1 MEIVKELN
9 KDDGLEFIK
18 NGSITHASNIVVSK
32 DGNSIQN
39 EKSLE
44 TIATFDN
51 TIVGIVPC
59 ATELVIF
66 TNANEI
72 FRYNE
77 FTGETIKV
85 AASWEWYGGEVFG
98 TYTYNVRGDLII
110 AISERNPREDVPLK
124 VINLNNADLGSDNI
138 FTLNPNIPQVT
149 VTDYG
154 QMVGGRMRM
163 GT

>member
-51 TIVGIVPC
+51 TIVGIVSC
-59 ATELVIF
+59 TTELVIF

-85 AASWEWYGGEVFG
+85 AASWNGMVEKYLE
-98 TYTYNVRGDLII
+98 LIRI
-110 AISERNPREDVPLK
+110 MLVE
-124 VINLNNADLGSDNI
+124 
-138 FTLNPNIPQVT
+138 T
-149 VTDYG
+149 
-154 QMVGGRMRM
+154 
-163 GT
+163 